1 VARRNELCAAAPR
14 ALRRPA
20 RALQRSPDGRQLDMA
35 QAHSPDVL
43 IRNIFALMLIGIVI
57 EIVLMVILP
66 RIGF

>member
-1 VARRNELCAAAPR
+1 
-14 ALRRPA
+14 
-20 RALQRSPDGRQLDMA
+20 MA